1 MAGDNNTLY
10 EQVLGAEQSVI
21 GSMLIDPK
29 TVGLVVAEL
38 SEEDFSL
45 EATRN
50 LFRVFRKLYLENRIM
65 DPVTVLA
72 AIGPQDASM
81 RSYVMELMDRTLTPA
96 NIVEYIEQVKRESL
110 RLRLQ
115 NIGREL
121 LERLSN
127 PEDAMPLLM
136 RGMELLSGQRQDDE
150 ADMERSIL
158 DFYEDLKHEPEYL
171 PWGFPELDEGL
182 YVERGDFVVLA
193 GRPSD
198 GKTALA
204 LHMAYAQAQTLN
216 VGFFSLETGRKK
228 LFSRL
233 MSSVSR
239 VPGPTL
245 KRRKLSEEEFS
256 LIAAGAGEIRPRKL
270 RVIEAAGWT
279 VDQIAAR
286 ALARK
291 LDVIYIDYLQLIRPT
306 IRGRASRQDEVAD
319 ISRALAVLARTHKI
333 TVVALSQLSRPADK
347 TKRRPPVLADLRES
361 GQIEQDADAVM
372 FVWREDEQNSNA
384 ERTLS
389 LAKNKEGQL
398 NNWPMVFRGEIQR
411 FIPITSPG
419 STTMAKKRQEPDYK
433 QMGFHEITGDDSELP
448 F

>member
-1 MAGDNNTLY
+1 M
-10 EQVLGAEQSVI
+10 
-21 GSMLIDPK
+21 
-29 TVGLVVAEL
+29 
-38 SEEDFSL
+38 
-45 EATRN
+45 
-50 LFRVFRKLYLENRIM
+50 
-65 DPVTVLA
+65 
-72 AIGPQDASM
+72 
-81 RSYVMELMDRTLTPA
+81 
-96 NIVEYIEQVKRESL
+96 
-110 RLRLQ
+110 
-115 NIGREL
+115 
-121 LERLSN
+121 
-127 PEDAMPLLM
+127 
-136 RGMELLSGQRQDDE
+136 
-150 ADMERSIL
+150 
-158 DFYEDLKHEPEYL
+158 
-171 PWGFPELDEGL
+171 
-182 YVERGDFVVLA
+182 LA

-347 TKRRPPVLADLRES
+347 TCLLY
-361 GQIEQDADAVM
+361 
-372 FVWREDEQNSNA
+372 
-384 ERTLS
+384 
-389 LAKNKEGQL
+389 
-398 NNWPMVFRGEIQR
+398 
-411 FIPITSPG
+411 TS
-419 STTMAKKRQEPDYK
+419 RCV
-433 QMGFHEITGDDSELP
+433 
-448 F
+448 